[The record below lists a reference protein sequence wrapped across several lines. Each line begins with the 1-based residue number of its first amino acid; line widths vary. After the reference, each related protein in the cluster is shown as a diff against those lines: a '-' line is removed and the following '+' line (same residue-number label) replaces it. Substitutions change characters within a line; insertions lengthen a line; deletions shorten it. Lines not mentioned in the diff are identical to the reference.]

1 MSTIVKKKRIF
12 QIAKE
17 LNISHLEILN
27 FLESNGSP
35 VDSHMSPVSPEQY
48 DEILESRNGKDS
60 MEYFHSLSTDNK
72 VTYLKQLKNIHK
84 YNKNNIPL
92 RFKILNSNMDL
103 ETKVIAINNIDTFDE
118 MDTSSGEYY
127 KMEQWI
133 NGLVKVPFGIYKQLS
148 ISDTDAIKDQREF
161 FNNTS
166 LTNSFKDLLS
176 L

>member
-1 MSTIVKKKRIF
+1 
-12 QIAKE
+12 
-17 LNISHLEILN
+17 
-27 FLESNGSP
+27 
-35 VDSHMSPVSPEQY
+35 
-48 DEILESRNGKDS
+48 
-60 MEYFHSLSTDNK
+60 
-72 VTYLKQLKNIHK
+72 
-84 YNKNNIPL
+84 
-92 RFKILNSNMDL
+92 MDL

-166 LTNSFKDLLS
+166 DILDKAIYGHYEAKTHILQLIGKWIKDPLATDNVLAIQGPMGNGKTTLVKKIS
-176 L
+176 NLKMM